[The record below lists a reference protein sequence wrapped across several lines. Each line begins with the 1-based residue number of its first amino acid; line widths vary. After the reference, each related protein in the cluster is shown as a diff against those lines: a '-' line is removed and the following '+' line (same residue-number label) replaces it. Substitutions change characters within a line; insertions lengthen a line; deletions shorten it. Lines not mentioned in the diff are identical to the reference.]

1 MTEMEFSSI
10 LVKCETESFSK
21 HQCIKI
27 HRAIKTL
34 LNAPQSV
41 RYDIDIGQ
49 AIIYLINED
58 KIFKP
63 KNIPIQPEKIKAAF
77 KNYSAKQILKMGKK
91 PFIDIVKT
99 QTQIKMGHGT
109 KLWTSI
115 KSFIEDSNVKVPQQI
130 IIKDYKDDDDDED
143 NKNKKNDD
151 QNEKDDDYKKPENTD
166 DNYDVDDV
174 NDDKKPQNTKSVDKK
189 TSLIQKDNNDDMMI
203 ENVNEVQV

>member
-143 NKNKKNDD
+143 NKNKK
-151 QNEKDDDYKKPENTD
+151 DDYKKPENTD
-166 DNYDVDDV
+166 NNDDVNDV

>member
-151 QNEKDDDYKKPENTD
+151 ENEKDDDYKKPEN
-166 DNYDVDDV
+166 DNNDDV
-174 NDDKKPQNTKSVDKK
+174 NDDKKPQNKTSLNKK
-189 TSLIQKDNNDDMMI
+189 TSSIENENNDDI
-203 ENVNEVQV
+203 